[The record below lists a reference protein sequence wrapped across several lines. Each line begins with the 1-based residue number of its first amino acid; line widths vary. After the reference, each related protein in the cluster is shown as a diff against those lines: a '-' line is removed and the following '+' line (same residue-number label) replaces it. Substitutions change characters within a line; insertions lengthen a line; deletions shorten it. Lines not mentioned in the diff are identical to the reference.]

1 MPSRIYTIE
10 TRIPNN
16 TGITEYLNTYVTEY
30 SAITREVWYDMTSP
44 GFAEQFPKVSCY
56 VSHICRKH
64 GLLKRTVNSIRSD
77 VQGRM
82 KALMEL
88 KKTEL
93 KQTDI
98 RIGVK
103 EEKIAGIKGKLDA
116 LKPKAAANRLTEKEL
131 KKYRG
136 LKKSLYWQK
145 NKLNRLRQHKEKL
158 EYQID
163 NKIYS
168 MCYGSK
174 VMFRKQY
181 QLSENGYKTHEKWHN
196 DFVKTRDKNIFYL
209 GSADESF
216 GNQLCRLKF
225 DPGTGLFRLE
235 LRKENRYCKG
245 NRACDK
251 YVCLDGLDF
260 KYMKD
265 ELIAILQSYGRSGK
279 GDCPLTYRFH
289 RAGNRWYLQ
298 VMFGQSFVSYRT
310 VPKYGAIGLDYNDG
324 FIELSETDGSGN
336 LVRQRRYDL
345 RHHGTGNRAE
355 AEIRDVIADIVRDAE
370 SRCKDIAVEDLDFRR
385 AKARQSSSSRE
396 KGKRYNRMRHL
407 FDYSRYKQTLFNA
420 GFNHRVNIV
429 TIDPKNT
436 SKIGKQKYCGS
447 RKLNVHQAASYV
459 IARRGQ
465 GYLDRLVV

>member
-1 MPSRIYTIE
+1 
-10 TRIPNN
+10 
-16 TGITEYLNTYVTEY
+16 
-30 SAITREVWYDMTSP
+30 MTSP

-209 GSADESF
+209 GSADETF

-235 LRKENRYCKG
+235 LRKENR
-245 NRACDK
+245 
-251 YVCLDGLDF
+251 
-260 KYMKD
+260 
-265 ELIAILQSYGRSGK
+265 
-279 GDCPLTYRFH
+279 
-289 RAGNRWYLQ
+289 
-298 VMFGQSFVSYRT
+298 
-310 VPKYGAIGLDYNDG
+310 
-324 FIELSETDGSGN
+324 
-336 LVRQRRYDL
+336 
-345 RHHGTGNRAE
+345 
-355 AEIRDVIADIVRDAE
+355 
-370 SRCKDIAVEDLDFRR
+370 
-385 AKARQSSSSRE
+385 
-396 KGKRYNRMRHL
+396 
-407 FDYSRYKQTLFNA
+407 
-420 GFNHRVNIV
+420 
-429 TIDPKNT
+429 
-436 SKIGKQKYCGS
+436 
-447 RKLNVHQAASYV
+447 
-459 IARRGQ
+459 
-465 GYLDRLVV
+465 

>member
-1 MPSRIYTIE
+1 
-10 TRIPNN
+10 
-16 TGITEYLNTYVTEY
+16 
-30 SAITREVWYDMTSP
+30 
-44 GFAEQFPKVSCY
+44 
-56 VSHICRKH
+56 
-64 GLLKRTVNSIRSD
+64 
-77 VQGRM
+77 
-82 KALMEL
+82 
-88 KKTEL
+88 
-93 KQTDI
+93 
-98 RIGVK
+98 
-103 EEKIAGIKGKLDA
+103 
-116 LKPKAAANRLTEKEL
+116 
-131 KKYRG
+131 
-136 LKKSLYWQK
+136 
-145 NKLNRLRQHKEKL
+145 
-158 EYQID
+158 
-163 NKIYS
+163 
-168 MCYGSK
+168 
-174 VMFRKQY
+174 
-181 QLSENGYKTHEKWHN
+181 
-196 DFVKTRDKNIFYL
+196 
-209 GSADESF
+209 
-216 GNQLCRLKF
+216 
-225 DPGTGLFRLE
+225 
-235 LRKENRYCKG
+235 
-245 NRACDK
+245 
-251 YVCLDGLDF
+251 
-260 KYMKD
+260 MKD

-355 AEIRDVIADIVRDAE
+355 AEIRDVIANMDEKSYREIEANA
-370 SRCKDIAVEDLDFRR
+370 KDWEVW
-385 AKARQSSSSRE
+385 ARQSSSSRE
-396 KGKRYNRMRHL
+396 KGKRYNRMLHL

>member
-209 GSADESF
+209 GSADETLVKAF
-216 GNQLCRLKF
+216 F
-225 DPGTGLFRLE
+225 
-235 LRKENRYCKG
+235 
-245 NRACDK
+245 
-251 YVCLDGLDF
+251 
-260 KYMKD
+260 
-265 ELIAILQSYGRSGK
+265 
-279 GDCPLTYRFH
+279 
-289 RAGNRWYLQ
+289 
-298 VMFGQSFVSYRT
+298 
-310 VPKYGAIGLDYNDG
+310 
-324 FIELSETDGSGN
+324 LS
-336 LVRQRRYDL
+336 
-345 RHHGTGNRAE
+345 A
-355 AEIRDVIADIVRDAE
+355 
-370 SRCKDIAVEDLDFRR
+370 
-385 AKARQSSSSRE
+385 
-396 KGKRYNRMRHL
+396 
-407 FDYSRYKQTLFNA
+407 
-420 GFNHRVNIV
+420 
-429 TIDPKNT
+429 
-436 SKIGKQKYCGS
+436 
-447 RKLNVHQAASYV
+447 
-459 IARRGQ
+459 
-465 GYLDRLVV
+465 